1 MKQFD
6 QNVTDVIGNTP
17 IIKLQKIGKEL
28 ESEIYVKLEFMNPG
42 GSIKDRIGSYIVE
55 QAVKRGDL
63 KPGGTIIE
71 GTSGNTGVG
80 LAIYSAIHGYKCI
93 FVMAD
98 KQSKEKVD
106 TLKAFGAKVI
116 VCPTEV
122 DPKDPRS
129 YYSVSARLAEAT
141 PNSFYV
147 NQYDNF
153 DNRDTHY
160 YQTGPEIYEQT
171 KGEFDV
177 FMTGVGTGGTIS
189 GIGRY
194 LKEKMDHVQIVGV
207 DVEGSVL
214 ANYKKTGRIENYH
227 SYLMEGLGEDMIPKN
242 IDWDI
247 IDDFVTIGDKEGF
260 LMTRR
265 ILQEEGIYAGGSSG
279 GAVCA
284 AIKYAKSLKEP
295 KKILVVLPD
304 SANRYISKI
313 FSDDWMAS
321 KGLLDYHHN
330 IVIKD
335 LLTKLNKK
343 DKEFVSITESCCVE
357 EAINLMNDNDVSQIP
372 VVSKGE
378 IIGVVT
384 EKDLLNPLF
393 EGGLALTDFVSVAYN
408 QDFLIA
414 DEDQRLEEVYQSLVD
429 KKIALVKRGDEI
441 INVLTHIDILN
452 FIARLDK

>member
-28 ESEIYVKLEFMNPG
+28 ESDIYVKLEFMNPG

-55 QAVKRGDL
+55 QAIKRGDL

-214 ANYKKTGRIENYH
+214 ANYKKTGRVENYH

-284 AIKYAKSLKEP
+284 AIRYAQGLKEP
-295 KKILVVLPD
+295 KKILVILPD

-335 LLTKLNKK
+335 LLTKLDKR

-393 EGGLALTDFVSVAYN
+393 EGGLALSDFVSVAYN

-429 KKIALVKRGDEI
+429 KKIALVKRGEEI